1 MSAWLDKLKQELMER
16 HRMQQLLEPEKF
28 KKENEKLAKG
38 IRDIPV
44 QKFITHVQYIEK
56 ELMPAIEKR
65 RGKDAPELK
74 FFEEVCRSLVWAV
87 ILCDRYDYLEMKV
100 TGLRLENT
108 ILRDNLAL
116 HEKELQKFGALEDI
130 FFTDFLDR
138 YADAVKSR
146 AEGLLNKKKPE

>member
-65 RGKDAPELK
+65 RGKDATELK